1 MTKILLF
8 AFFYLKILFFLT
20 FRGQEKVDTL
30 FFSQK
35 ILDKNMHF
43 VVYVIMLKEILMRDV
58 NIRKKN
64 YFFLKIIN
72 RPSKNL

>member
-8 AFFYLKILFFLT
+8 AFFYLKKNLFFT
-20 FRGQEKVDTL
+20 FRGQEKVDKE
-30 FFSQK
+30 FFPKK

-58 NIRKKN
+58 NLPKKL
-64 YFFLKIIN
+64 F
-72 RPSKNL
+72 S

>member
-1 MTKILLF
+1 MN
-8 AFFYLKILFFLT
+8 
-20 FRGQEKVDTL
+20 TL

-58 NIRKKN
+58 NLPK
-64 YFFLKIIN
+64 KIIFFKQKTVLVKTFEN
-72 RPSKNL
+72 PGQWHIYIISIYYCIIKVTIKPKL

>member
-1 MTKILLF
+1 MCAWWLLISANDKNLAVCIF
-8 AFFYLKILFFLT
+8 LVKKKLFFLT

-58 NIRKKN
+58 NLPKKK
-64 YFFLKIIN
+64 F
-72 RPSKNL
+72 